1 MQGTLVEGILK
12 AAASNDDQ
20 RLIMPVSEI
29 GDEQNE
35 LLFFFKPECFL
46 FDDETHT
53 RSVIEMSLQKLEE
66 NKVKVCGAIYFSG
79 NALASLES
87 MDKHYGYIN
96 AMSKT
101 ASTSVGENDVKA
113 MKEALGIDPSSSLP
127 VLGGHEFLK
136 LHPEMNDA
144 TLDELWAT
152 KKSLRLRS
160 GFYYHVY
167 QVGGQQVIMVN
178 GFHPAQLS
186 HFTRDGR
193 KIVILVL
200 RSDTDWAILKNDLVG
215 DTFPE
220 KANPSSIRGELFKN
234 NTKYGVESVSIANNF
249 AHLSAGP
256 FEAYYELNNFLTRSP
271 AANYKIS
278 QSAMYSKLKAKG
290 LSEEAILKPISNPS
304 ALVEAKNTDLFSCTE
319 NRNSGEAVEEYIRYF
334 AA

>member
-20 RLIMPVSEI
+20 QLIMPVSEI
-29 GDEQNE
+29 GDEKNE

-53 RSVIEMSLQKLEE
+53 RAIIEMSLKKLDE
-66 NKVKVCGAIYFSG
+66 NKVKVCGAVFFSG
-79 NALASLES
+79 NALASLEI

-96 AMSKT
+96 SMSKT

-113 MKEALGIDPSSSLP
+113 MKEALNINPAENLP

-144 TLDELWAT
+144 TLDALWAT

-160 GFYYHVY
+160 GFYY
-167 QVGGQQVIMVN
+167 QAFQIGEQQVIMVN

-186 HFTRDGR
+186 HFTKDGR
-193 KIVILVL
+193 KIVLLVL
-200 RSDTDWAILKNDLVG
+200 RSDADWATLKNNLVG

-220 KANPSSIRGELFKN
+220 KADPASIRGELFKN
-234 NTKYGVESVSIANNF
+234 NAKYGVESVTIANNF

-256 FEAYYELNNFLTRSP
+256 FEAYYELNNFLARSTV
-271 AANYKIS
+271 ANYSIT
-278 QSAMYSKLKAKG
+278 QSLVYNKLKSQG
-290 LSEEAILKPISNPS
+290 LTEELILKPISNPS
-304 ALVEAKNTDLFSCTE
+304 IKIDSKISDLFSCTE
-319 NRNSGEAVEEYIRYF
+319 NKDTSEAIVVYTQLF
-334 AA
+334 K

>member
-20 RLIMPVSEI
+20 QLIMPVSEI
-29 GDEQNE
+29 GDEKNE

-53 RSVIEMSLQKLEE
+53 RAIIEMSLKKLEE
-66 NKVKVCGAIYFSG
+66 NKVKVCGAVFFSG
-79 NALASLES
+79 NALASLEI

-96 AMSKT
+96 SMSKT

-113 MKEALGIDPSSSLP
+113 MKEALNINPAENLP

-144 TLDELWAT
+144 TLDALWAT

-160 GFYYHVY
+160 GFYY
-167 QVGGQQVIMVN
+167 QAFQIGEQQVIMVN

-186 HFTRDGR
+186 HFTKDGR
-193 KIVILVL
+193 KIVLLAL
-200 RSDTDWAILKNDLVG
+200 RSDADWATLKNNLVG

-220 KANPSSIRGELFKN
+220 KADPASIRGELFKN
-234 NTKYGVESVSIANNF
+234 NAKYGVESVTIANNF

-256 FEAYYELNNFLTRSP
+256 FEAYYELNNFLARSTV
-271 AANYKIS
+271 ANYSIT
-278 QSAMYSKLKAKG
+278 QSLVYNKLKSQG
-290 LSEEAILKPISNPS
+290 LTEELILKPISNPS
-304 ALVEAKNTDLFSCTE
+304 IKIDSKINDLFSCTE
-319 NRNSGEAVEEYIRYF
+319 NKDTSEAIIVYTQLF
-334 AA
+334 K